1 MHLTFDDNQPLYI
14 QIYESIEDSILRDI
28 YKEEEQ
34 IPSTTEV
41 SQTYQVNPATV
52 GKGYNILVDEGTIYK
67 KRGVGMFVSTGAKE
81 RLIKKRKKT
90 FYENY
95 VEKLLIEAKALGISE
110 SELVEMM
117 KGDDD
122 HGKN

>member
-90 FYENY
+90 FYVNY
-95 VEKLLIEAKALGISE
+95 VEKLLIEAKSLGISKA
-110 SELVEMM
+110 ELVEMM

>member
-90 FYENY
+90 FYVNY
-95 VEKLLIEAKALGISE
+95 VEKLLIEAKSLGISKA
-110 SELVEMM
+110 ELVEMM
-117 KGDDD
+117 KEDDD

>member
-1 MHLTFDDNQPLYI
+1 MRLDFNSQTPIYI
-14 QIYESIEDSILRDI
+14 QVYESIEDSILRDV

-41 SQTYQVNPATV
+41 SQTYNVNPATV

-67 KRGVGMFVSTGAKE
+67 RRGVGMFVSTGAKE
-81 RLIKKRKKT
+81 MLKKKRKKT

-95 VEKLLIEAKALGISE
+95 IKVLLEEAKRL
-110 SELVEMM
+110 ELS
-117 KGDDD
+117 KDDIIKLIKED
-122 HGKN
+122 EIND